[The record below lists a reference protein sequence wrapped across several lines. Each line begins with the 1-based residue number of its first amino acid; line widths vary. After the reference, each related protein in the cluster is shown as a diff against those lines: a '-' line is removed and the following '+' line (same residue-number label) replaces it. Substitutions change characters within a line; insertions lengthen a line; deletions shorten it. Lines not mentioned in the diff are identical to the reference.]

1 MKKKILLAFASI
13 LMASGVCLAQSAP
26 PSLAELAKQNKRE
39 KKAVK
44 VLTDEDLPA
53 RSSVVNDST
62 APAAASASGG
72 GSTEAAST
80 SANKKDQS
88 KNANGPSKD
97 QPAAAELKRKLEKY
111 QSERDSWKTSIQRY
125 ETLLANETNEF
136 RRETYQNAIA
146 NDKNNVALYQQK
158 IDQTQADLAKVQK
171 VAGSGQGG
179 SN

>member
-1 MKKKILLAFASI
+1 MKKILLALASI
-13 LMASGVCLAQSAP
+13 LMASGVCLAQSTP
-26 PSLAELAKQNKRE
+26 PSLAELAKQNKRQ

-62 APAAASASGG
+62 TPVVASAPGG
-72 GSTEAAST
+72 GNTEAAST

-88 KNANGPSKD
+88 KSANGSSKD
-97 QPAAAELKRKLEKY
+97 QPAAAELKKKLETY
-111 QSERDSWKTSIQRY
+111 QSERDSWKTSVQRY

-136 RRETYQNAIA
+136 RRQTYENAIA
-146 NDKNNVALYQQK
+146 NDKSNVALYQQK
-158 IDQTQADLAKVQK
+158 IDQTQADLAKAQK
-171 VAGSGQGG
+171 GTSSGQGG